1 MRIALGLEYDGSGF
15 CGWQS
20 QVGRATVV
28 GPPQDSCAAPLGGG
42 AQRRGLVKGAV
53 QDAVESALSI
63 VADAPIRVVC
73 AGRTDAGVH
82 ALAQVVHFDT
92 EAVRP
97 DTAWVR
103 GVNAHLPASVAVRW
117 AQPVSSEFH
126 ARFSARGRR
135 YRYVLLNRAE
145 RPGLMAR
152 RVGWFHR
159 PLDVDL
165 MREAAGLLLGA
176 HDFSAFRSVECQA
189 KSPVK
194 TLRRA
199 DLARHGDMLVFD
211 FEASAFLHHMVRN
224 LVGTLVYVGKGAHP
238 PTWVGE
244 LLAGRDRARAAPTF
258 EACGLYFTGVDYDPV
273 WQLKVGAGDTAL
285 ILP

>member
-1 MRIALGLEYDGSGF
+1 MRIVLGLEYDGSEF

-20 QVGRATVV
+20 QA
-28 GPPQDSCAAPLGGG
+28 GG
-42 AQRRGLVKGAV
+42 GAV
-53 QDAVESALSI
+53 QDALESALSV
-63 VADAPIRVVC
+63 VADAPTRVVC

-92 EAVRP
+92 DAVRP

-103 GVNAHLPASVAVRW
+103 GVNAHLPDSVAVRW
-117 AQPVSSEFH
+117 AQPVSGEFH

-135 YRYVLLNRAE
+135 YRYLLLNRAE

-159 PLDVDL
+159 PLDANA
-165 MREAAGLLLGA
+165 MAAAAALLVGE
-176 HDFSAFRSVECQA
+176 HDFSAFRSIECQA

-199 DLARHGDMLVFD
+199 DVTRHGDLLVFE

-224 LVGTLVYVGKGAHP
+224 LVGTLVYVGKGAHSP
-238 PTWVGE
+238 EWVAAI
-244 LLAGRDRARAAPTF
+244 LAGRDRAHAAPTF
-258 EACGLYFTGVDYDPV
+258 EACGLYFAGVDYDQV

-285 ILP
+285 VLP

>member
-1 MRIALGLEYDGSGF
+1 VRLALGLEYDGSGF

-20 QVGRATVV
+20 QA
-28 GPPQDSCAAPLGGG
+28 GG
-42 AQRRGLVKGAV
+42 GAV

-63 VADAPIRVVC
+63 IADAPTRVVC

-92 EAVRP
+92 EAIRP
-97 DTAWVR
+97 LSAWVR
-103 GVNAHLPASVAVRW
+103 GVNAHLPPSVAVRW
-117 AQPVSSEFH
+117 AQPVTAEFH

-159 PLDVDL
+159 PLEAEL
-165 MREAAGLLLGA
+165 MREAAGLLLGE
-176 HDFSAFRSVECQA
+176 HDFSAFRSIECQA

-194 TLRRA
+194 ILRRA
-199 DLARHGDMLVFD
+199 EVVRHGDMLVFD

-224 LVGTLVYVGKGAHP
+224 LVGALVYVGKGAHP
-238 PTWVGE
+238 PAWIGE
-244 LLAGRDRARAAPTF
+244 LLAGRDRARSAPTF
-258 EACGLYFTGVDYDPV
+258 DASGLYFAGVDYDPV
-273 WQLKVGAGDTAL
+273 WQLKVSPGDTAL
-285 ILP
+285 FLP

>member
-1 MRIALGLEYDGSGF
+1 MRIALGLEYEGSGF

-20 QVGRATVV
+20 QA
-28 GPPQDSCAAPLGGG
+28 GG
-42 AQRRGLVKGAV
+42 GAV
-53 QDAVESALSI
+53 QDALESALSI
-63 VADAPIRVVC
+63 IADAPTRVVC

-82 ALAQVVHFDT
+82 ALAQVAHFDT

-103 GVNAHLPASVAVRW
+103 GVNTHLPASAVVRW
-117 AQPVSSEFH
+117 AQPVQGEFH
-126 ARFSARGRR
+126 ARFSARGRH
-135 YRYVLLNRAE
+135 YRYLLLNRAE

-159 PLDVDL
+159 PLDADG
-165 MREAAGLLLGA
+165 MAAAARLLLGE
-176 HDFSAFRSVECQA
+176 HDFSAFRAIECQA

-199 DLARHGDMLVFD
+199 DVVRHGDLLVFD

-224 LVGTLVYVGKGAHP
+224 IVGALVYVGKGAHP
-238 PTWVGE
+238 PEWVGE

-258 EACGLYFTGVDYDPV
+258 EACGLYFAGVDYDPV

>member
-20 QVGRATVV
+20 QA
-28 GPPQDSCAAPLGGG
+28 GGG
-42 AQRRGLVKGAV
+42 SV
-53 QDAVESALSI
+53 QDALEAALAAI
-63 VADAPIRVVC
+63 ADAPTRVVC

-103 GVNAHLPASVAVRW
+103 GVNAYLPASVAVRG
-117 AQPVSSEFH
+117 AQHVPGDFH

-135 YRYVLLNRAE
+135 YRYILLNRAE

-159 PLDVDL
+159 RLDVNL
-165 MREAAGLLLGA
+165 MREAAALLIGE

-199 DLARHGDMLVFD
+199 DIRRQGDLLVFD

-224 LVGTLVYVGKGAHP
+224 LVGSLVYVGKGAHP
-238 PTWVGE
+238 PAWTGE
-244 LLAGRDRARAAPTF
+244 LLAGRDRGRAAPTF
-258 EACGLYFTGVDYDPV
+258 EACGLYFAGVDYDPH
-273 WQLKVGAGDTAL
+273 WQLEVGAGETAL
-285 ILP
+285 LLP

>member
-1 MRIALGLEYDGSGF
+1 MRIVLGLEYDGSEF

-20 QVGRATVV
+20 QA
-28 GPPQDSCAAPLGGG
+28 GG
-42 AQRRGLVKGAV
+42 GAV
-53 QDAVESALSI
+53 QDALESALSV
-63 VADAPIRVVC
+63 VADAPTRVVC

-92 EAVRP
+92 DAVRP

-103 GVNAHLPASVAVRW
+103 GVNAHLPDSVAVRW
-117 AQPVSSEFH
+117 AQPVSGEFH

-135 YRYVLLNRAE
+135 YRYLLLNRAE

-159 PLDVDL
+159 PLDANA
-165 MREAAGLLLGA
+165 MAAAAALLVGE
-176 HDFSAFRSVECQA
+176 HDFSAFRSIECQA

-199 DLARHGDMLVFD
+199 DVTRHGDLLVFE

-224 LVGTLVYVGKGAHP
+224 LVGTLVYVGKGAHSP
-238 PTWVGE
+238 EWVAAI
-244 LLAGRDRARAAPTF
+244 LAGRDRAHAAPTF
-258 EACGLYFTGVDYDPV
+258 EACGLYFAGVDYDQV
-273 WQLKVGAGDTAL
+273 WQLKVGARDTPM

>member
-1 MRIALGLEYDGSGF
+1 MRIALGVEYEGSGF

-20 QVGRATVV
+20 QA
-28 GPPQDSCAAPLGGG
+28 GG
-42 AQRRGLVKGAV
+42 GAV
-53 QDAVESALSI
+53 QDAVESALSM
-63 VADAPIRVVC
+63 VADTPTRVVC

-82 ALAQVVHFDT
+82 ALGQVVHFDT

-117 AQPVSSEFH
+117 AQPVPDGFH

-135 YRYVLLNRAE
+135 YRYVLLNRGE
-145 RPGLMAR
+145 RPGLMAK

-159 PLDVDL
+159 PLDAEA
-165 MREAAGLLLGA
+165 MRAAAALLLGE

-189 KSPVK
+189 RSPIK

-199 DLARHGDMLVFD
+199 DVARHGDLLVFD

-224 LVGTLVYVGKGAHP
+224 IVGALVYVGKGAHP
-238 PTWVGE
+238 SEWLGE

-258 EACGLYFTGVDYDPV
+258 EACGLYFAGVDYDPV
-273 WQLKVGAGDTAL
+273 WQLEVGAGDTA
-285 ILP
+285 ILLP

>member
-1 MRIALGLEYDGSGF
+1 MRIALTLEYDGSGF

-20 QVGRATVV
+20 QA
-28 GPPQDSCAAPLGGG
+28 GG
-42 AQRRGLVKGAV
+42 GAV
-53 QDAVESALSI
+53 QDALESALSL
-63 VADAPIRVVC
+63 VADAPIRVAC

-82 ALAQVVHFDT
+82 AIGQVVHFDT
-92 EAVRP
+92 AALRP

-103 GVNAHLPASVAVRW
+103 GVNSHLPASVAVRW
-117 AQPVSSEFH
+117 AQSVPDDFH
-126 ARFSARGRR
+126 ARFSATGRR
-135 YRYVLLNRAE
+135 YRYVLLNRGE
-145 RPGLMAR
+145 RPGLMAK

-159 PLDVDL
+159 PLDVDA
-165 MREAAGLLLGA
+165 MRAAAGLLLGE
-176 HDFSAFRSVECQA
+176 HDFSAFRAIECQA

-199 DLARHGDMLVFD
+199 DVTRHGDLLVFD

-224 LVGTLVYVGKGAHP
+224 IVGALVYVGKGAHP
-238 PTWVGE
+238 PEWVGE

-258 EACGLYFTGVDYDPV
+258 EACGLYFAGVDYDPV

-285 ILP
+285 LLP